1 MNRNQIKML
10 AIAAMTIDH
19 IALVFVAPDSL
30 VYYLM
35 RLFGRITAPIMAF
48 MLAEGFRYTRSR
60 SRYLLRLTAFT
71 LISQPFYYRL
81 AFDRAPT
88 GWLDICLHWNVMFS
102 LAVALL
108 SLMILE
114 SDLPTISRLILTGC
128 CVSLSQF
135 GDWSFMIPIWTI
147 IFHVFRDDDRKK
159 TLLFALASVVLQ
171 TMIWLPQY
179 DSLAHFSYQLGTL
192 LVLIPIS
199 MYNRQC
205 GTVRHKKLNR
215 WFFYVYYPVHIVVLL
230 VIQVCMKYLLQS

>member
-19 IALVFVAPDSL
+19 IALVFVATDSL
-30 VYYLM
+30 VYYLI

-48 MLAEGFRYTRSR
+48 MLAEGFRFTRSR
-60 SRYLLRLTAFT
+60 SRYLLRLVAFA

-81 AFDRAPT
+81 AFNRAPT

-114 SDLPTISRLILTGC
+114 SDLPTVPRLIMTGC
-128 CVSLSQF
+128 CVSLAQF
-135 GDWSFMIPIWTI
+135 GDWSFMIPVWAI
-147 IFHVFRDDDRKK
+147 IFHVFRDDDRKR
-159 TLLFALASVVLQ
+159 TLLFALVSVLLQ

-179 DSLAHFSYQLGTL
+179 DSFTHFSFQLGTL
-192 LVLIPIS
+192 LALIPIS
-199 MYNRQC
+199 MYNGQR
-205 GTVRHKKLNR
+205 GTVRHKEFNR
-215 WFFYVYYPVHIVVLL
+215 WFFYIYYPVHMVLL
-230 VIQVCMKYLLQS
+230 LLIRAW

>member
-19 IALVFVAPDSL
+19 IALVFFASDSL
-30 VYYLM
+30 LYYVM

-60 SRYLLRLTAFT
+60 SWYLLRLVAFA

-81 AFDRAPT
+81 AFDRAPN

-114 SDLPTISRLILTGC
+114 SDLPTVPRLILTGC
-128 CVSLSQF
+128 CVSLAQF
-135 GDWSFMIPIWTI
+135 GDWSFMIPAWAI
-147 IFHVFRDDDRKK
+147 IFHIFQGNQFSGAGFFLIILLLESCLFIEMPPVSLRLRKK
-159 TLLFALASVVLQ
+159 LHKSWDGKLCKHTTGFKKFSRWILLKSLKVPLLCMLRSHYTTQ
-171 TMIWLPQY
+171 TVECQ
-179 DSLAHFSYQLGTL
+179 
-192 LVLIPIS
+192 
-199 MYNRQC
+199 
-205 GTVRHKKLNR
+205 
-215 WFFYVYYPVHIVVLL
+215 
-230 VIQVCMKYLLQS
+230 